1 MHTLIHQA
9 DRLLKGRNFEYA
21 FCGGMAIDLF
31 LGRETRR
38 HGDVDVSIYWP
49 DRDAVLAY
57 MQSAGFE
64 VYEMLG
70 GRQGASHYRPAGPAQ
85 GETKFLLL
93 HGGLRVGGME

>member
-1 MHTLIHQA
+1 MHSVAEWQSICFWRRNAQA
-9 DRLLKGRNFEYA
+9 RRRRR
-21 FCGGMAIDLF
+21 IDL
-31 LGRETRR
+31 
-38 HGDVDVSIYWP
+38 P
-49 DRDAVLAY
+49 ACDRDAVLAY

-70 GRQGASHYRPAGPAQ
+70 GGKAHRITDLREPAQ